1 MYGAITPGP
10 RHESLSHPP
19 QPVRRP
25 TVPIPG
31 RESGAGQRLVRIGV
45 PYLHYVRQDH
55 AVEDAREIALTF
67 ALWAGPQLAEL
78 MRHDVV
84 RINAYLDA
92 RIRTTS

>member
-1 MYGAITPGP
+1 M
-10 RHESLSHPP
+10 
-19 QPVRRP
+19 
-25 TVPIPG
+25 
-31 RESGAGQRLVRIGV
+31 

-84 RINAYLDA
+84 RINAYLDKFA
-92 RIRTTS
+92 LAVKIAGYQPE